1 MLWSGR
7 RGSKIRRQYAFVNIL
22 RGSIDR
28 GTVPEMTKNKIYR
41 KSLYAIFLA
50 MLLCSCGHFGRQ
62 ASLPEE
68 MHKHEFKFKDLG
80 TAEYFILEKSLFG
93 FDSSIEQG
101 PILMFVVPGS
111 GCASMQTFLSEYFR
125 GLEGES
131 GAIKIFV
138 LQKRYILSATKMQIG
153 GAQHTDS
160 EPCSSDFIS
169 NDHLSRWLADQQ
181 EFILHMLELQGM
193 SQARAQR
200 LVIMGISEGAEVAPL
215 LARTI
220 PGVTHLA
227 LLGNGGMQ
235 PMEAF
240 RLLAEKQRV
249 SRSLVADQVQQASL
263 IDELDRVEKIDPHTP
278 DYSMVNGRSAL
289 YWRELSQ
296 LKHTE
301 NLLALTIPIFMAMG
315 EADQAVPAASALW
328 IKNKFSQENKTNL
341 HMVLFPLADHGL
353 YSPNGFY
360 LPDFMHQLDLWLGSN
375 PTGLSKK

>member
-1 MLWSGR
+1 MS
-7 RGSKIRRQYAFVNIL
+7 
-22 RGSIDR
+22 
-28 GTVPEMTKNKIYR
+28 KNKIYCR
-41 KSLYAIFLA
+41 SLYAIFLA
-50 MLLCSCGHFGRQ
+50 MLLCSCGHFSPQ
-62 ASLPEE
+62 PTLPEDILLY
-68 MHKHEFKFKDLG
+68 KHEFKFKDQG
-80 TAEYFILEKSLFG
+80 TAEYFILQKFLSG
-93 FDSSIEQG
+93 FDPAMAEE

-111 GCASMQTFLSEYFR
+111 GCASMQDFLPEYFR

-131 GAIKIFV
+131 GALKIFI
-138 LQKRYILSATKMQIG
+138 LQKRYISSTPKG
-153 GAQHTDS
+153 RFWGAQRTDGGL
-160 EPCSSDFIS
+160 CSSDFIS
-169 NDHLSRWLADQQ
+169 NDHLSRWLVDQD
-181 EFILHMLELQGM
+181 EFIRHMLELQGA
-193 SQARAQR
+193 SKTKGQR
-200 LVIMGISEGAEVAPL
+200 LAIMGISEGAEVAPL

-240 RLLAEKQRV
+240 RLLADKQRV

-263 IDELDRVEKIDPHTP
+263 LDELDRVEKIEAHIP
-278 DYSMVNGRSAL
+278 DYSMLNGRSVL

-315 EADQAVPAASALW
+315 EADQAVPAESALW
-328 IKNKFSQENKTNL
+328 IKNKFSQGNKTNL

-375 PTGLSKK
+375 

>member
-7 RGSKIRRQYAFVNIL
+7 SGSKIRRQYAFVNIL

-28 GTVPEMTKNKIYR
+28 GAVPEMTKNKIYR

-50 MLLCSCGHFGRQ
+50 MLLCSCAHFGRQ

-68 MHKHEFKFKDLG
+68 LHKHEFKFKDLG

-93 FDSSIEQG
+93 FDSPIEQG

-111 GCASMQTFLSEYFR
+111 GCASMQVFLPEYFR

-131 GAIKIFV
+131 GAIKIFI
-138 LQKRYILSATKMQIG
+138 LQKRYILSATRVQFG
-153 GAQHTDS
+153 AAQHTDS

-240 RLLAEKQRV
+240 RLLAAKQRD
-249 SRSLVADQVQQASL
+249 SHSLL
-263 IDELDRVEKIDPHTP
+263 DELDLVEKIDAHTP

-296 LKHTE
+296 LKHSE
-301 NLLALTIPIFMAMG
+301 NLLALDIPIFMAMG
-315 EADQAVPAASALW
+315 EADQAVPAESALW
-328 IKNKFSQENKTNL
+328 IKNKFSQEHKTNL

-353 YSPNGFY
+353 YSQNGFY
-360 LPDFMHQLDLWLGSN
+360 LPDFMHQLDLWLESN